1 MRTGTAGGEDET
13 KEEDD
18 DVKTQQIREELQL
31 EDKLESLLQAFLVF
45 CFKQLCQRVVLD
57 IDGQKKISSLHI
69 LIIRT
74 GF

>member
-1 MRTGTAGGEDET
+1 MRTGTAGGDDET

-57 IDGQKKISSLHI
+57 IQKKMSSLHK
-69 LIIRT
+69 LIVRT